1 MLSAKEIQHTA
12 DQIMQHVSSPAR
24 VVVFGSYGRGEAT
37 QDSDLDLLVI
47 QKSVAD
53 FTQEYTRL
61 REAIG
66 AIGVGV
72 DLLLITE
79 DQYEQRKDWCSSPIY
94 WAHREG
100 KVASEAD

>member
-1 MLSAKEIQHTA
+1 
-12 DQIMQHVSSPAR
+12 MQHVSSPAR
-24 VVVFGSYGRGEAT
+24 VVVFGSYGRGDAT

-47 QKSVAD
+47 QKSVDD

-100 KVASEAD
+100 KVASEAL

>member
-1 MLSAKEIQHTA
+1 MLSAQEIQHTA

-24 VVVFGSYGRGEAT
+24 VVVFGSYGRGDAT

>member
-24 VVVFGSYGRGEAT
+24 VVVFGSYGRGDAT
-37 QDSDLDLLVI
+37 KDSDLDLLVI
-47 QKSVAD
+47 QKSVDD
-53 FTQEYTRL
+53 FTKEYTRL

-72 DLLLITE
+72 DLLLVTE
-79 DQYEQRKDWCSSPIY
+79 QQYEQRKDWCSSPIY

-100 KVASEAD
+100 KVASKAL

>member
-24 VVVFGSYGRGEAT
+24 VVVFGSYGRGDAT

-47 QKSVAD
+47 QKSVDD
-53 FTQEYTRL
+53 FTKEYTRL

>member
-1 MLSAKEIQHTA
+1 
-12 DQIMQHVSSPAR
+12 MQHASSPAR
-24 VVVFGSYGRGEAT
+24 VVVFGSYGRGDAT

-47 QKSVAD
+47 QKSVDD
-53 FTQEYTRL
+53 FTKEYTRL

>member
-47 QKSVAD
+47 QKSVDD
-53 FTQEYTRL
+53 FTKEYTRL

>member
-1 MLSAKEIQHTA
+1 
-12 DQIMQHVSSPAR
+12 MQHASSPAR
-24 VVVFGSYGRGEAT
+24 VVVFGSYGRGDAT
-37 QDSDLDLLVI
+37 KDSDLDLLVI
-47 QKSVAD
+47 QKSVDD
-53 FTQEYTRL
+53 FTKEYTRL

-72 DLLLITE
+72 DLLLVTE
-79 DQYEQRKDWCSSPIY
+79 EQYEQRKDWCSSPIY

>member
-47 QKSVAD
+47 QKSVDD
-53 FTQEYTRL
+53 FTKEYTRL

-72 DLLLITE
+72 DLLLVTE
-79 DQYEQRKDWCSSPIY
+79 EQYEQRKDWCSSPIY

>member
-1 MLSAKEIQHTA
+1 
-12 DQIMQHVSSPAR
+12 MQHASSPAR
-24 VVVFGSYGRGEAT
+24 VVVFGSYGRGDAT

-47 QKSVAD
+47 QKSVDD
-53 FTQEYTRL
+53 FTKEYTRL

-72 DLLLITE
+72 DLLLVTE

-100 KVASEAD
+100 KVALKAL

>member
-24 VVVFGSYGRGEAT
+24 VVVFGSYGRGDAT

-72 DLLLITE
+72 DLLLVTE
-79 DQYEQRKDWCSSPIY
+79 EQYEQRKDWCSSPIY

>member
-24 VVVFGSYGRGEAT
+24 VVVFGSYGRGDAT

-47 QKSVAD
+47 QKSVDD
-53 FTQEYTRL
+53 FTKEYTRL

-72 DLLLITE
+72 DLLLVTE

>member
-1 MLSAKEIQHTA
+1 
-12 DQIMQHVSSPAR
+12 MQHVSSPAR

-72 DLLLITE
+72 DLLLVTE
-79 DQYEQRKDWCSSPIY
+79 QQYEQRKDWCSSPIY